1 MATHSKD
8 VLLTAGSLPWV
19 PLAEG
24 IDFKLLRSS
33 EETGTWVVLF
43 RCQEG
48 SRFDRHRHLGAG
60 EYYVIKGRMSYRAGV
75 AVTGDYGYEPLDSIH
90 DCTIFEE
97 YTELLFTNHGPVV
110 YINDKD
116 EVTAILDHS
125 VLSAL
130 TAEYLSKNSAAST
143 A

>member
-1 MATHSKD
+1 MTTVTKD
-8 VLLTAGSLPWV
+8 VLLNTGNIPWV

-24 IDFKLLRSS
+24 IEFRLLRRS
-33 EETGTWVVLF
+33 EETGIWVVMF

-48 SRFDRHRHLGAG
+48 SRFERHRHLGAG
-60 EYYVIKGRMSYRAGV
+60 EYYVITGRMSYRAGV

-110 YINDKD
+110 YIDEND
-116 EVTAILDHS
+116 EVTAVLDHS
-125 VLSAL
+125 VLSEL
-130 TAEYLSKNSAAST
+130 TAEHAVAAG
-143 A
+143 